1 MRTRT
6 YVLTGAATGTAL
18 VTAFA
23 LGTPTNDGLPAVVRF
38 ALALVLGG
46 LMMGAPVGAL
56 LGTGVGWL
64 VKRRQGETAVRPAP
78 PRVATPARVTTPTD
92 SAAPVP
98 AAPAPPSPPAT
109 TPTQAANT
117 ATPSPAAME
126 GVAALRQKQQE
137 DARRLYQPSVR
148 DIKPAPERP
157 SAPVTQRL
165 DIDRLNRALGEI
177 DAMPGMEDVGEQ
189 VRSMARRIVIDQ
201 KRREQGLATAPTG
214 LHLLLIGPAGT
225 GKTTLARVWGKVL
238 ASTGLLPSGHVVE
251 VDRGDLV
258 GGHIGSTAPKTMEQ
272 IDKAIGGVLFID
284 EAYSLTP
291 SDGGGGQD
299 FGQESV
305 ATLLKA
311 MEDKR
316 GDFAVIAA
324 GYPREMDKFLDSNSG
339 LRSRFNRT
347 LMLDHYGPEALAEI
361 AKAMAKE
368 SDYTWDPKALDL
380 LGQVLTRMAGARR
393 PGWANARTVRGL
405 LVSTVGAQ
413 ADRLSAADADED
425 LGPESL
431 STLTEQD
438 LRAAVMADQPW
449 ALE

>member
-1 MRTRT
+1 MRIRT
-6 YVLTGAATGTAL
+6 YTLAGAATGTAL

-23 LGTPTNDGLPAVVRF
+23 LGTPTNEALPGIVRF

-64 VKRRQGETAVRPAP
+64 VNRRQGESLSRPAP
-78 PRVATPARVTTPTD
+78 AKVATPARVATP
-92 SAAPVP
+92 
-98 AAPAPPSPPAT
+98 APAPAGSAPNPPSR
-109 TPTQAANT
+109 TPERP
-117 ATPSPAAME
+117 TPSPAAME
-126 GVAALRQKQQE
+126 GVEALRQKQQE
-137 DARRLYQPSVR
+137 DARRLYQPSVK
-148 DIKPAPERP
+148 DIAPAPKRP
-157 SAPVTQRL
+157 QAPVTQRL

-177 DAMPGMEDVGEQ
+177 DAMPGMEEVGEQ

-201 KRREQGLATAPTG
+201 KRREQGMATAPTG

-258 GGHIGSTAPKTMEQ
+258 GGHIGSTAPRTMEQ

-291 SDGGGGQD
+291 SDSGGGQD
-299 FGQESV
+299 FGQEAV

-311 MEDKR
+311 MEDRR

-324 GYPREMDKFLDSNSG
+324 GYPREMDRFLDSNSG

-347 LMLDHYGPEALAEI
+347 LTLDHYDPEALTEI
-361 AKAMAKE
+361 AKAMAEE

-380 LGQVLTRMAGARR
+380 LRQVLTRMAGARR

-413 ADRLSAADADED
+413 ADRLSDADAGGD
-425 LGPESL
+425 LDPESL
-431 STLTEQD
+431 STLTEKD

-449 ALE
+449 VLE